1 MLISLESFEWLGR
14 LSHQFTYENSNRFD
28 WAGTDPDL
36 VEVSRYPVLFEME
49 DSLAPRSSIHHTVIS
64 QLEYY
69 FPNASMNYSQFP
81 VMYFASKILKH
92 FKMVLNCHLVY
103 SLFAIHPFIRVLD
116 VEGRR
121 GHSSGVST

>member
-1 MLISLESFEWLGR
+1 MLKTKWWFSLESFEWVGR

-69 FPNASMNYSQFP
+69 FPNASMNYSQFLLCILQVKFSSISNGAKLSFGVQSVRYPP
-81 VMYFASKILKH
+81 VHKGPR
-92 FKMVLNCHLVY
+92 C
-103 SLFAIHPFIRVLD
+103 
-116 VEGRR
+116 R
-121 GHSSGVST
+121 GKKGPQ